1 MEKFVVAIEEKY
13 FRHYEV
19 EAEDEDA
26 AFHKVCAGEV
36 DEIPE
41 ASPHEVKLISVEEYE
56 EPPPPE
62 VIKQWNEMF
71 LESSKKHPE
80 NVLRKGYDAD
90 PPELEDYFLFDK

>member
-41 ASPHEVKLISVEEYE
+41 ATPHEVKLISVEEYE
-56 EPPPPE
+56 ELSPE
-62 VIKQWNEMF
+62 ALKLLKEI
-71 LESSKKHPE
+71 LELSKKHPE